1 MSSYKNINAFDKYG
15 GFRNRGGVGPRPP
28 TADGPPGGPTAGPSA
43 PSMPPMVPPRPARPR
58 LRLPSTFK
66 PVPMPPAVAD
76 DGKSSGKSNGGR
88 RKRKTHRRKAK
99 KSKKAKKAKKAH
111 KTRRR

>member
-15 GFRNRGGVGPRPP
+15 GFRNRGGGGPNP
-28 TADGPPGGPTAGPSA
+28 TADGPPAGGPPM
-43 PSMPPMVPPRPARPR
+43 PSMPPMPPMMGPPRPARPR
-58 LRLPSTFK
+58 LRLPSTFN

-99 KSKKAKKAKKAH
+99 KSKKAH

>member
-66 PVPMPPAVAD
+66 PVAMPPAVAD
-76 DGKSSGKSNGGR
+76 DGKSSGGR